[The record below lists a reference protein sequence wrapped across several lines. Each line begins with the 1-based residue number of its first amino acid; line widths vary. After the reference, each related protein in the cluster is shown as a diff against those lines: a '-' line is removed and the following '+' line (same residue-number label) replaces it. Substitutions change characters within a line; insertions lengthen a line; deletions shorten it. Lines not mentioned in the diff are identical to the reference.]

1 MTLVRYNLHTI
12 KLTHLKQYV
21 IFTKATTPLKTTGRS
36 DQKKDGL
43 HRTCLPV
50 LFLWREKSYVW
61 RILED
66 VFWMKVTYQLN
77 QQFLKTE
84 AEFALKLFF
93 LSPLGLHRIKNS
105 SGRLYFSKAGYAL
118 QQF

>member
-1 MTLVRYNLHTI
+1 M
-12 KLTHLKQYV
+12 
-21 IFTKATTPLKTTGRS
+21 TPLKTTGRS

-50 LFLWREKSYVW
+50 LFLWWEKSYVW

-66 VFWMKVTYQLN
+66 FLDEGGISAQP
-77 QQFLKTE
+77 QFLKTE
-84 AEFALKLFF
+84 AEFALKLFCF

-105 SGRLYFSKAGYAL
+105 SSCLYFSKAGYAV